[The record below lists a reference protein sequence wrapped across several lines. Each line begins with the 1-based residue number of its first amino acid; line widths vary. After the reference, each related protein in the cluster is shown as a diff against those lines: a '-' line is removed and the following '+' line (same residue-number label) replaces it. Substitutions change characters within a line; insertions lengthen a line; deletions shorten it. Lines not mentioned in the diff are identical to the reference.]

1 MKKVIAFYLIIL
13 FSLTFVLNSAL
24 AASLGLTNIGGL
36 VTGGSKYSEWY
47 YTQTNP
53 LLKGT
58 AQESSTVT
66 VSVDGT
72 ASTVTAD
79 GSGNWSYQMQ
89 KGEGDYSVVLT
100 QGSETYSFTLH
111 LGQNVP
117 GSTTTTTPTTT
128 GSGNAVPVTGYN
140 QIVGLTLGLG
150 VVLFGTYMYIWGDDS
165 KNLTLR
171 RKDIE
176 E

>member
-1 MKKVIAFYLIIL
+1 MKKVIAYCLIIL
-13 FSLTFVLNSAL
+13 FSLTFVFNAAL

-36 VTGGSKYSEWY
+36 ATDGAKYSEWY

-58 AQESSTVT
+58 AQENSTVS
-66 VSVDGT
+66 VSVDGS

-79 GSGNWSYQMQ
+79 ASGNWSYQMQ
-89 KGEGDYSVVLT
+89 KGQGDYAVVLS

-117 GSTTTTTPTTT
+117 GAGAAAPTKTTTTSP
-128 GSGNAVPVTGYN
+128 VPVTGYN
-140 QIVGLTLGLG
+140 HIVGLTLGLG
-150 VVLFGTYMYIWGDDS
+150 VILFGSYLYIWGDS
-165 KNLTLR
+165 SRNLTVKR
-171 RKDIE
+171 RDIE